1 VGPFA
6 LSGSAMSNM
15 KIISIMDAENKQQ
28 SQQVKA
34 DIEEAMLVLD
44 AKIDSVRRALARVDE
59 RLKVLEEAGAVPVA
73 K

>member
-1 VGPFA
+1 MGPFA
-6 LSGSAMSNM
+6 LPGSAMSNM

-28 SQQVKA
+28 GQQVKA

-59 RLKVLEEAGAVPVA
+59 RVKVLEEAGASPRG
-73 K
+73 